1 MLTEKDNINI
11 ELYLSKELKGEEKVS
26 FESELRSRPELM
38 EEARFQMKIFKGLQ
52 IIETRKKRSEL
63 TDYLNKI
70 KAESKIENSS
80 DKTNGRII
88 SLKDS
93 EVATKE
99 KKVISIWF
107 QNPFRIALAASFA
120 GILAIG
126 SYYLSI
132 NDKTPTIAKIDSPKI
147 KNKPE
152 LSSEK
157 IKDQEFKQEE
167 LLALNDNQK
176 LSDSYFTEV
185 PEFRSDVPANLVKG
199 INAFYMKD
207 SKKALKLLPKVF
219 PDIKEYY
226 LQEQKDSVQ
235 NQIDNI
241 TFYRGVSYLKIKD
254 LKNAI
259 ENLEI
264 ASNSSDETIKEFS
277 VWYLALAYLRDNQ
290 IKHCKNIL
298 HQIETTEESRFANK
312 ATELLNKIK

>member
-1 MLTEKDNINI
+1 MLTKKDNINI
-11 ELYLSKELKGEEKVS
+11 ELYLSKELQGEEKVS

-38 EEARFQMKIFKGLQ
+38 EEARFQMKILKGVQ

-63 TDYLNKI
+63 KDYLNKI
-70 KAESKIENSS
+70 NAEPKIENSS
-80 DKTNGRII
+80 DKNNSKII
-88 SLKDS
+88 SLES
-93 EVATKE
+93 STVTTKE

-107 QNPFRIALAASFA
+107 QNHFRIALAASFA

-132 NDKTPTIAKIDSPKI
+132 NDKTPTIAKIGSPKI
-147 KNKPE
+147 KNKPV
-152 LSSEK
+152 LPSEK
-157 IKDQEFKQEE
+157 VKDQEFKQEE

-176 LSDSYFTEV
+176 LSDSYFTDV

-199 INAFYMKD
+199 INAFYLKD
-207 SKKALKLLPKVF
+207 SKKALKLLPEVLPK
-219 PDIKEYY
+219 IKEQY

-259 ENLEI
+259 KNLEI

-290 IKHCKNIL
+290 IKLSKNIL

-312 ATELLNKIK
+312 ATELSNKIK